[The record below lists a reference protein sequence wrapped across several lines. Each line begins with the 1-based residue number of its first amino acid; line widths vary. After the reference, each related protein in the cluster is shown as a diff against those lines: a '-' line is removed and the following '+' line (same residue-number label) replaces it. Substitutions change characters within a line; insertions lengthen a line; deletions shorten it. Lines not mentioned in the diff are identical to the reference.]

1 MDTVD
6 KRLRALLRG
15 LSPEKDSAA
24 KRLRSNTLGHAETTG
39 AEAPSTQTAA
49 EKATELVDKIG
60 AQEVS
65 KILIQAAQAHP
76 DVMAMLDDSF
86 RAMVERERARVITFD
101 HYSGSIWRDIN
112 VSYSHIRGYKLCNKA
127 FDVSS
132 DMSETIQSIARQ
144 CGPNANPQTR
154 YNGLSVLRKIGK
166 TIALS
171 EGDNMALEVQQYFQ
185 SDDTLVEGMAS
196 IIESMGEDELNSIAN
211 QKDTENLYLNL
222 LELVELSEGRHLF
235 EGLSDVPK
243 YLSKYKGDEEEEGE
257 GEREGEEAR
266 VITFDHYSSSI
277 WREINVSYRSMRG
290 SAQYEQAFEVASD
303 TSSTIQSIARQC
315 GSNANPQTRYNGLSV
330 LRKIG
335 KTICLSGGNT
345 IAHEVQK
352 HFQSDDALVKGMIRI
367 INSMGHDEL
376 ESIANQEDT
385 EKLYPKLVE
394 LDQLSEDR
402 CLFEG
407 IQDVPWNVGGY
418 AADREEKGYGKI
430 EEAEQEKA
438 EPEVIVIE

>member
-1 MDTVD
+1 MD
-6 KRLRALLRG
+6 
-15 LSPEKDSAA
+15 PAA
-24 KRLRSNTLGHAETTG
+24 KRLRANTLGDAETTR

-49 EKATELVDKIG
+49 EKATQLVDKID

-101 HYSGSIWRDIN
+101 Y
-112 VSYSHIRGYKLCNKA
+112 
-127 FDVSS
+127 
-132 DMSETIQSIARQ
+132 
-144 CGPNANPQTR
+144 
-154 YNGLSVLRKIGK
+154 
-166 TIALS
+166 
-171 EGDNMALEVQQYFQ
+171 
-185 SDDTLVEGMAS
+185 
-196 IIESMGEDELNSIAN
+196 
-211 QKDTENLYLNL
+211 
-222 LELVELSEGRHLF
+222 
-235 EGLSDVPK
+235 
-243 YLSKYKGDEEEEGE
+243 
-257 GEREGEEAR
+257 
-266 VITFDHYSSSI
+266 YSSSI
-277 WREINVSYRSMRG
+277 WREINVSYKSMRG
-290 SAQYEQAFEVASD
+290 SQQYEQAFDVASE

-315 GSNANPQTRYNGLSV
+315 GRNANPQTRYNGLSV

-352 HFQSDDALVKGMIRI
+352 HFQSDDALVKGMISI
-367 INSMGHDEL
+367 INSMGDDEL
-376 ESIANQEDT
+376 KSIANQEDT

-418 AADREEKGYGKI
+418 AADREEKGYPPLSGAPPPVRGEG

>member
-1 MDTVD
+1 MD
-6 KRLRALLRG
+6 
-15 LSPEKDSAA
+15 PAA
-24 KRLRSNTLGHAETTG
+24 KRLRANTLGDAETTG

-49 EKATELVDKIG
+49 EKATQLVDKID

-65 KILIQAAQAHP
+65 KILIQAAQTHP

-101 HYSGSIWRDIN
+101 Y
-112 VSYSHIRGYKLCNKA
+112 
-127 FDVSS
+127 
-132 DMSETIQSIARQ
+132 
-144 CGPNANPQTR
+144 
-154 YNGLSVLRKIGK
+154 
-166 TIALS
+166 
-171 EGDNMALEVQQYFQ
+171 
-185 SDDTLVEGMAS
+185 
-196 IIESMGEDELNSIAN
+196 
-211 QKDTENLYLNL
+211 
-222 LELVELSEGRHLF
+222 
-235 EGLSDVPK
+235 
-243 YLSKYKGDEEEEGE
+243 
-257 GEREGEEAR
+257 
-266 VITFDHYSSSI
+266 YSSSI
-277 WREINVSYRSMRG
+277 WREINVSYKSMRG
-290 SAQYEQAFEVASD
+290 SQQYEQAFDVASE

-315 GSNANPQTRYNGLSV
+315 GRNANPQTRYNGLSV

-335 KTICLSGGNT
+335 KTICLSQGNT

-352 HFQSDDALVKGMIRI
+352 HFQSDDALVKGMISI
-367 INSMGHDEL
+367 INSMGDDEL